1 MQAKGVT
8 ALDVWLLICVTFVT
22 MTLFEYAALLRI
34 RFYRARNV
42 KVAAPKTARM
52 IAKFVPPNEALVTEA
67 NALCATI
74 DKWALVVFFAMF
86 FMASSLYWFSYR
98 L

>member
-1 MQAKGVT
+1 MT
-8 ALDVWLLICVTFVT
+8 ALHVWLLICVTFVT

-34 RFYRARNV
+34 RFYRTWNV

-52 IAKFVPPNEALVTEA
+52 IAPDETLATEA
-67 NALCATI
+67 NGLCATI

-86 FMASSLYWFSYR
+86 FVASSLYWISYR